1 MDIFKLL
8 DTVKKLKAVQPKTKS
23 NVKLGYELLET
34 LELHNIKILLE
45 YKCNCV
51 TIVNYDITNKK
62 FYGMYN
68 IKLNIPNS
76 EYKLDYEHTSNMYFN
91 KYNDA
96 LFNILILAVDEIKN
110 FYGKIE

>member
-1 MDIFKLL
+1 
-8 DTVKKLKAVQPKTKS
+8 
-23 NVKLGYELLET
+23 
-34 LELHNIKILLE
+34 
-45 YKCNCV
+45 
-51 TIVNYDITNKK
+51 
-62 FYGMYN
+62 MYN
-68 IKLNIPNS
+68 IKLDIPNS